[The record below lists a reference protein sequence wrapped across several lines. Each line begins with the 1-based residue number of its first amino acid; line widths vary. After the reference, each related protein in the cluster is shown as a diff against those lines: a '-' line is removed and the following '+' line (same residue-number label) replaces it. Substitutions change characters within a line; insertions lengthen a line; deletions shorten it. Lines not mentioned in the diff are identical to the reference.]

1 MKINSIGKL
10 NNLNYKSSFEYRERR
25 GKYASEKCDD
35 EFSKSAIHNSSEGL
49 ALLGLLLLSLD
60 KITTTS
66 LNKLKLIEKVGYAAF
81 MTGAIVQFLLMF
93 KRSSLAYKYMKEY
106 DQTHQNASI

>member
-1 MKINSIGKL
+1 MKINSIEKL

-25 GKYASEKCDD
+25 GKYASEKCD
-35 EFSKSAIHNSSEGL
+35 EELSKSAIHNSSEGL

-66 LNKLKLIEKVGYAAF
+66 LNKLKL
-81 MTGAIVQFLLMF
+81 LLMF
-93 KRSSLAYKYMKEY
+93 KRSNLAYKYMKEY
-106 DQTHQNASI
+106 DQTHQNDSI